1 MYEVNRSIAIIK
13 PKQPFFDW
21 LNALPFEQ
29 DEALTLT
36 ALRQDCNALLIPPAE
51 DFEDACDFIRT
62 RWRGLFEAELADW
75 CDDDTLWPE
84 KLTPNLF
91 QQWFDVEIH
100 SVLTDLVE
108 EPLEREQFAEL
119 DLSQD
124 ED

>member
-1 MYEVNRSIAIIK
+1 MTPCGRK
-13 PKQPFFDW
+13 
-21 LNALPFEQ
+21 
-29 DEALTLT
+29 
-36 ALRQDCNALLIPPAE
+36 
-51 DFEDACDFIRT
+51 
-62 RWRGLFEAELADW
+62 
-75 CDDDTLWPE
+75 

-124 ED
+124 EDHWRGRRHKTGA